1 MTMYVGV
8 EEGGVARSLDRGQ
21 SFELLKQGGSRRR
34 ALCRRRS
41 AKPQTPL
48 CDHRRGILRLR
59 KSRQLVEQ
67 IKRGFCRSYTVP
79 LFVAAET
86 SRVFT
91 AAAAGP
97 PPFWSTGPSGAD
109 AVMFRSLDAGESF
122 EALGD
127 DALPERGMVMRFRAD
142 PENEGDFFA
151 VTTEGSVIRTREMVR
166 ERDTDRERL
175 PPAYD
180 WSRCPSRR
188 RIGCSNRSKNSSLV
202 EIIRSALTLV
212 SLKHL

>member
-1 MTMYVGV
+1 MRPP
-8 EEGGVARSLDRGQ
+8 ARDSTSPKIAAAHGAKSSAASAAATRCPC
-21 SFELLKQGGSRRR
+21 SSR
-34 ALCRRRS
+34 
-41 AKPQTPL
+41 P
-48 CDHRRGILRLR
+48 
-59 KSRQLVEQ
+59 
-67 IKRGFCRSYTVP
+67 
-79 LFVAAET
+79 AET

-122 EALGD
+122 QALGD

-151 VTTEGSVIRTREMVR
+151 VTTEGSVIRTREMAASA
-166 ERDTDRERL
+166 TLIGERL

-180 WSRCPSRR
+180 
-188 RIGCSNRSKNSSLV
+188 LV
-202 EIIRSALTLV
+202 ALP
-212 SLKHL
+212 